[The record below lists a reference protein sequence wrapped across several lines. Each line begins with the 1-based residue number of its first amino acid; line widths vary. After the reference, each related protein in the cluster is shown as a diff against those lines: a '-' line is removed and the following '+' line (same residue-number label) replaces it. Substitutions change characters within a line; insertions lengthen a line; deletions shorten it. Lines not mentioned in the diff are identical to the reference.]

1 MKSPIPIKPIC
12 CCIRSTGN
20 RAGSFLA
27 DMNGP
32 GKESMKWKYK
42 IAMVQM
48 DTQNNKEKN
57 LEDACAWID
66 EAAASGAEL
75 VCFPEVMNLI
85 GKNTGPG
92 GGREP
97 IPGYSTGRLM
107 EKAAEHGIYIHGGS
121 ITEEIPGE
129 KRACNTSVLIGPDGG
144 ILARYRKLHTF
155 DITLADG
162 RPFRESDRIRPGDT
176 VVTAETELG
185 CFGMSICYDVRFPEL
200 YRLLAIK
207 GAKVFFVPVSFTK
220 ETGEEHLELL
230 LRARAVENG
239 CYVIAAAQTGVKPAY
254 TAYGNSMLIDPWGK
268 VLVRAGSETGV
279 FYGEID
285 LDHADAVRR
294 RMPSLESRRTDVY
307 QVEEKRK

>member
-1 MKSPIPIKPIC
+1 M
-12 CCIRSTGN
+12 
-20 RAGSFLA
+20 
-27 DMNGP
+27 
-32 GKESMKWKYK
+32 YK
-42 IAMVQM
+42 RQ
-48 DTQNNKEKN
+48 
-57 LEDACAWID
+57 
-66 EAAASGAEL
+66 
-75 VCFPEVMNLI
+75 
-85 GKNTGPG
+85 
-92 GGREP
+92 
-97 IPGYSTGRLM
+97 
-107 EKAAEHGIYIHGGS
+107 
-121 ITEEIPGE
+121 

-162 RPFRESDRIRPGDT
+162 RPFRESDRIRPGDA

-207 GAKVFFVPVSFTK
+207 GARVLFVPVSFTK
-220 ETGEEHLELL
+220 ETGEEHLEML

-254 TAYGNSMLIDPWGK
+254 TAYGNSMLVDPWGK

-307 QVEEKRK
+307 QVEEKRM

>member
-32 GKESMKWKYK
+32 GKESMKRKYK

-129 KRACNTSVLIGPDGG
+129 KRACNTSVLIGPDGR
-144 ILARYRKLHTF
+144 ILAKYQKLHTF

-162 RPFRESDRIRPGDT
+162 RPFRESDRIRPGDA

-207 GAKVFFVPVSFTK
+207 GARVLFVPVSFTK

-254 TAYGNSMLIDPWGK
+254 TAYGNSMLIDP
-268 VLVRAGSETGV
+268 L
-279 FYGEID
+279 
-285 LDHADAVRR
+285 
-294 RMPSLESRRTDVY
+294 SLIHI
-307 QVEEKRK
+307 